1 MAIKG
6 KRSGISGFWDG
17 LNTLA
22 SDVANKATSAV
33 TDPSFTPPAAK
44 TLQPTDSQQGS
55 TPVDTVGGGAPVG
68 NSDTT
73 IIPPTPMGKYTNPQ
87 QSSEWE
93 LIKKQNAQRMGL
105 AESAADRDQA
115 MALQSVRENAYNS
128 GLGSGTRAY
137 GAMEQRAIDESGQ
150 QRADLLNT
158 ASQQSMAAEL
168 GQTQKDVAEKKS
180 LDNERYS
187 SEMNRLSAIANDDTL
202 SDSVRMS
209 AAQQIDALNAEHLG
223 SSSAGAGVGSYA
235 STLKTLQDSTAKEG
249 SKETRAT
256 TSLVETALANRGMTL
271 PEEQKSEIIK
281 NAQYMG
287 YTTPAEIINGIQS
300 GVLLDSEI
308 AQLSQNPQLVKNHPE
323 KVSKDQWSKLS
334 NTGVIGD
341 LVDHPDP
348 GNEAPGTKYVTG
360 DTLIQGGIPYMAV
373 SQIRG
378 NNNALVMDLTTG
390 SVYEFRDGV
399 VGSKPIPPGG
409 WTYSEGVRIPRWVG
423 IKPIHPVERTYRE
436 GVLPQYQDMK

>member
-6 KRSGISGFWDG
+6 KSSGTLGFWNG
-17 LNTLA
+17 LDTLA
-22 SDVANKATSAV
+22 SDAANKATSAV
-33 TDPSFTPPAAK
+33 KDPSAT
-44 TLQPTDSQQGS
+44 
-55 TPVDTVGGGAPVG
+55 GAVEDP
-68 NSDTT
+68 SIT
-73 IIPPTPMGKYTNPQ
+73 PPTPMVKSTNPQ

-105 AESAADRDQA
+105 AESTADRDQA

-158 ASQQSMAAEL
+158 ASQQNMAAEL

-187 SEMNRLSAIANDDTL
+187 SEMNRLSAIVNDDTL

-209 AAQQIDALNAEHLG
+209 AAQQIDALNAEHFG

-281 NAQYMG
+281 NAQYLG

-300 GVLLDSEI
+300 GVLLDSEV
-308 AQLSQNPQLVKNHPE
+308 AQLSQNPQSVKNHPE
-323 KVSKDQWSKLS
+323 KVSKDQWYKLS
-334 NTGVIGD
+334 NTGIIGN

-348 GNEAPGTKYVTG
+348 GNEAPGTKYATG
-360 DTLIQGGIPYMAV
+360 DTLVLGGIPYMVV
-373 SQIRG
+373 SHQVG
-378 NNNALVMDLTTG
+378 GKNATLVRDLTTG
-390 SVYEFRDGV
+390 SVYLFGNGV
-399 VGSKPIPPGG
+399 VDS
-409 WTYSEGVRIPRWVG
+409 S
-423 IKPIHPVERTYRE
+423 PIHPGSSVYKSY
-436 GVLPQYQDMK
+436 VLPQYQNMK

>member
-6 KRSGISGFWDG
+6 KRSGILGLWDG
-17 LNTLA
+17 LDTLA

-55 TPVDTVGGGAPVG
+55 TPVDTVGGGDTVG

-158 ASQQSMAAEL
+158 ASQQNMAAEL

-187 SEMNRLSAIANDDTL
+187 SEMNRLSAIVNNDTL

-209 AAQQIDALNAEHLG
+209 AAQQIDALNAEHFG

-281 NAQYMG
+281 NAQYLG

-300 GVLLDSEI
+300 GILMDSEMV
-308 AQLSQNPQLVKNHPE
+308 QLSKNTSLFKNNPG
-323 KVSKDQWSKLS
+323 KVTQDQWTKLS
-334 NTGVIGD
+334 SMGVLD
-341 LVDHPDP
+341 TLVDHPDP
-348 GNEAPGTKYVTG
+348 GNEVPGTKYAPG
-360 DTLIQGGIPYMAV
+360 DTLVQGGIPYMTV
-373 SQIRG
+373 SKMLG
-378 NNNALVMDLTTG
+378 NNAVLVRDLTTG
-390 SVYEFRDGV
+390 SVYESRNGV
-399 VGSKPIPPGG
+399 VDSYPIPQNST
-409 WTYSEGVRIPRWVG
+409 TY
-423 IKPIHPVERTYRE
+423 YRN
-436 GVLPQYQDMK
+436 VLPQYKNMK